1 MANFIIGRI
10 KYTEFWLFVKCRNYL
25 TASIYTHSLNNRS
38 LACVARRA
46 RYCFTKPVR
55 PSVRHV
61 VVVSKRMHNVVKL
74 FPPWHGH
81 HSSITPVFWPSA
93 VTKFQGD
100 PLRGY

>member
-1 MANFIIGRI
+1 MQ
-10 KYTEFWLFVKCRNYL
+10 ELFDSVY
-25 TASIYTHSLNNRS
+25 IYTHSLNNRA

-61 VVVSKRMHNVVKL
+61 VVVSKRIRNVVKL

-81 HSSITPVFWPSA
+81 HSSFFCPSA
-93 VTKFQGD
+93 VTKFQRD
-100 PLRGY
+100 PSRGY